1 MVSRGLVCGRLRD
14 PNRVSV
20 YLFFDFFLVY
30 EQLCL
35 ADAFGLGSKN
45 NLGGSLQLACRG

>member
-14 PNRVSV
+14 PTRVSG
-20 YLFFDFFLVY
+20 YLLFDFFFC

-35 ADAFGLGSKN
+35 ADAFGLGSKIY
-45 NLGGSLQLACRG
+45 LGGSLQLACRG